1 MTVINTA
8 GIQDIDF
15 YLPES
20 MVSNEMISREN
31 PDWDMLKA
39 SERSGV
45 LSRPIAPDGVT
56 ALDMGFLATEKLFKH
71 APLEIDDV
79 DALIFCTQTPDYI
92 LPPNSTLLHGRLGL
106 KQSVMSFDITH
117 ACSGYIYSVGI
128 ANSLVRSGAAK
139 NVLIVTS
146 DTYSRLIHPQDRSTR
161 PIFGDGAAACLV
173 TDHSLFLHIKDIEY
187 GTSGD
192 LANRFI
198 VKQGGMR
205 FPGKANSGDI
215 ISSNGRINS
224 PDHIYMDGFG
234 VLSFFNKIVPA
245 SVRSILKNNQ
255 LEISS
260 ISKFIFHQA
269 SQLALDSIKKSL
281 NIPTDKVVIDMAN
294 TGNLVSSSIPVI
306 LTKLKADG
314 QIQSGDWVIIS
325 GFGVGLSWGTILAK
339 A

>member
-1 MTVINTA
+1 MEKKVEAKIN
-8 GIQDIDF
+8 G
-15 YLPES
+15 
-20 MVSNEMISREN
+20 
-31 PDWDMLKA
+31 
-39 SERSGV
+39 
-45 LSRPIAPDGVT
+45 
-56 ALDMGFLATEKLFKH
+56 
-71 APLEIDDV
+71 
-79 DALIFCTQTPDYI
+79 C
-92 LPPNSTLLHGRLGL
+92 
-106 KQSVMSFDITH
+106 
-117 ACSGYIYSVGI
+117 
-128 ANSLVRSGAAK
+128 
-139 NVLIVTS
+139 
-146 DTYSRLIHPQDRSTR
+146 
-161 PIFGDGAAACLV
+161 
-173 TDHSLFLHIKDIEY
+173 
-187 GTSGD
+187 
-192 LANRFI
+192 
-198 VKQGGMR
+198 
-205 FPGKANSGDI
+205 I
-215 ISSNGRINS
+215 INN
-224 PDHIYMDGFG
+224 IYMDGFG